1 MDELE
6 LVPRLVVAFGI
17 GAMLGFDRERRRK
30 PAGLKTHVLVAVASA
45 MLMALS
51 ELVQERGGETVGD
64 PVRMAQGVLTGIGFI
79 GAGTIIRQ
87 GDSVI
92 GITTAGTIWMA
103 AALGLVA
110 GAGFYVLALAGAV
123 LALIAVNGLKWLER
137 WME

>member
-6 LVPRLVVAFGI
+6 FVPRLVVAFGI
-17 GAMLGFDRERRRK
+17 GAMLGVDRERRRK

-51 ELVQERGGETVGD
+51 ELVQQHGGQTVGD

-110 GAGFYVLALAGAV
+110 GAGFYVLALTGAV
-123 LALIAVNGLKWLER
+123 LAIIAVNGLKWLER
-137 WME
+137 WLE

>member
-123 LALIAVNGLKWLER
+123 LALIAVNGLQWLER

>member
-6 LVPRLVVAFGI
+6 FVPRMVVAFAV
-17 GAMLGFDRERRRK
+17 GAALGFERERRRK
-30 PAGLKTHVLVAVASA
+30 PAGLKTHVLVALASA
-45 MLMALS
+45 MLMSLS
-51 ELVQERGGETVGD
+51 ELVQERGGAAIGD

-110 GAGFYVLALAGAV
+110 GGGFYVLAVSGAV
-123 LALIAVNGLKWLER
+123 LAIIAVNGLEWLER
-137 WME
+137 RME